1 MYKKITHTIVE
12 EHFDHPI
19 ASQIKK
25 SLGRSK
31 IVTNEVFSEDK
42 FRADVHAY
50 FVKYQ
55 NHLNSLINAVTST
68 DEELLTAFDNFFK
81 TCWVDDLGNMTKP
94 IYVSE
99 FGERINETMRMT
111 ATSIFLSI
119 QSLKMGKDS
128 GFQFGRLQF
137 IANEISQNLNNF
149 NNLWQYQTVNTLFI
163 NLFTDMINRTKAKLA
178 KNSSTELQLAQKN
191 TESWDT
197 FEKTLVNGII
207 AQHPE
212 RFTKP
217 ATMSNSYNSNDI
229 M

>member
-1 MYKKITHTIVE
+1 MYKKITHSIVE

-19 ASQIKK
+19 AGQIKK
-25 SLGRSK
+25 SMERSR
-31 IVTNEVFSEDK
+31 IVTNEVFPEDK
-42 FRADVHAY
+42 FRSDVHAY

-55 NHLNSLINAVTST
+55 GHLNSLVNAVTST

-94 IYVSE
+94 IYVTE
-99 FGERINETMRMT
+99 FGERINEGMRML
-111 ATSIFLSI
+111 ATGIFLSI

-128 GFQFGRLQF
+128 GLQSGRLQF
-137 IANEISQNLNNF
+137 IANELAQNLNNF
-149 NNLWQYQTVNTLFI
+149 NNAWQYQTVNTLFI
-163 NLFTDMINRTKAKLA
+163 NLFTDMINRAKAKLA

-197 FEKTLVNGII
+197 FEKTLVDGII
-207 AQHPE
+207 AQHPA

-217 ATMSNSYNSNDI
+217 MSMSNSYSSNDI

>member
-25 SLGRSK
+25 SLGHSK
-31 IVTNEVFSEDK
+31 LITNEVFSEDK
-42 FRADVHAY
+42 FRTDVHSY
-50 FVKYQ
+50 FIKYQ
-55 NHLNSLINAVTST
+55 GHLNSLINAITST

-94 IYVSE
+94 LYSSE
-99 FGERINETMRMT
+99 FGERINEAMRLT
-111 ATSIFLSI
+111 ATGIFLTI

-128 GFQFGRLQF
+128 GLQFGRLQF
-137 IANEISQNLNNF
+137 TANEFAQNLDNF
-149 NNLWQYQTVNTLFI
+149 NNLWQYPVINTLFI
-163 NLFTDMINRTKAKLA
+163 NLYTDMINRAKARQA
-178 KNSSTELQLAQKN
+178 KNSSLEMQLAQKN
-191 TESWDT
+191 TESWET
-197 FEKTLVNGII
+197 FEKTLVDGII
-207 AQHPE
+207 KQHPE

-217 ATMSNSYNSNDI
+217 TSMSTSYNSNDI